1 VAERLVSR
9 REPFYRRL
17 AVVDPTQNYFL
28 QGWLNRVEKLKT
40 ASVIA

>member
-1 VAERLVSR
+1 VAERLANR

-17 AVVDPTQNYFL
+17 AAVDPSQKRFL

-40 ASVIA
+40 ALGIA